1 MIFRGRRLLTLR
13 RVGKGMTEK
22 SHNFSGW
29 YRAVLL
35 LFAMLGLTNA
45 SLLARLPEVRDAVDT
60 TTAGIGFILLGFA
73 IGSLGGLAVAG
84 RIIER
89 VGIRPIVLWGFVAS
103 GCAVLAQALAI
114 AFGSAVGLFLGF
126 LFLGLVG
133 SATDVAI
140 NVSGAALEQSMGK
153 TVMPM
158 LHAGWSVGTFVGV
171 GIGAVATTVH
181 FPLVVQLIILAIATT
196 TVGVIATRTLPSASS
211 STQREPGEASAPTP
225 LWKSPLALALGA
237 GIFSITLAEGASND
251 WLVLAIVDDYNESRT
266 SGAIAYAVL
275 MAAMILTRVTGGWIS
290 DRLGRARTL
299 QVFAVVGAVGIV
311 FVILGDNLVLAYAG
325 AAMWGAGVALGFPLF
340 LSAAGEGE
348 HAARRVSFVA
358 SAGYM
363 AFLVGPPVL
372 GVIAQGSDLLTMFW
386 ILAGSTLAAAFFAR
400 AAGGRQPASR
410 QSA

>member
-1 MIFRGRRLLTLR
+1 VKESRH
-13 RVGKGMTEK
+13 E
-22 SHNFSGW
+22 FSGW
-29 YRAVLL
+29 YRALL
-35 LFAMLGLTNA
+35 ILFAMLGLTNA

-89 VGIRPIVLWGFVAS
+89 VGIRPIVVWGFVAS
-103 GCAVLAQALAI
+103 GVAVLAQSLAI
-114 AFGSAVGLFLGF
+114 AAGSTVGLFLGF

-140 NVSGAALEQSMGK
+140 NVSGAALEQSMSK

-158 LHAGWSVGTFVGV
+158 LHAGWSVGTFAGV
-171 GIGAVATTVH
+171 GIGAIATTVH
-181 FPLVVQLIILAIATT
+181 FPLVAQLVILAIATT
-196 TVGVIATRTLPSASS
+196 AIGVIATRTLHSASS
-211 STQREPGEASAPTP
+211 STRPQPADTSAPTP
-225 LWKSPLALALGA
+225 LWKSPLVLALGA

-251 WLVLAIVDDYNESRT
+251 WLVLAIVDDYGESRT
-266 SGAIAYAVL
+266 NGAIAYAVL
-275 MAAMILTRVTGGWIS
+275 MAAMIVTRVTGGWIS

-299 QVFAVVGAVGIV
+299 QMFAVIGAAGIV
-311 FVILGDNLVLAYAG
+311 LVILGDNLALAYAG
-325 AAMWGAGVALGFPLF
+325 AAMWGMGVALGFPLF
-340 LSAAGEGE
+340 LSAAGEGKN
-348 HAARRVSFVA
+348 AARRVSFVA

-372 GVIAQGSDLLTMFW
+372 GVVAQGSELLTMFW
-386 ILAGSTLAAAFFAR
+386 ILAGATLAAAFFAR
-400 AAGGRQPASR
+400 AAGGRQSTPT

>member
-1 MIFRGRRLLTLR
+1 MAS
-13 RVGKGMTEK
+13 KGGA
-22 SHNFSGW
+22 FSGW
-29 YRAVLL
+29 YRAVLV

-89 VGIRPIVLWGFVAS
+89 VGVRPIVVWGFIAS
-103 GCAVLAQALAI
+103 GTAVLAQSLAI
-114 AFGSAVGLFLGF
+114 AAGSAVGLFLGF

-158 LHAGWSVGTFVGV
+158 LHAGFSVGTFVGV
-171 GIGAVATTVH
+171 GIGAIATTVH
-181 FPLVVQLIILAIATT
+181 FPLVIQLVALAIATT
-196 TVGVIATRTLPSASS
+196 TVAVLSTRTLPSTSQAAKETPAAGSV
-211 STQREPGEASAPTP
+211 PTP
-225 LWKSPLALALGA
+225 LWKTPLVLALGA
-237 GIFSITLAEGASND
+237 GIFAITLAEGASND
-251 WLVLAIVDDYNESRT
+251 WLVLSIVDDYEESRT
-266 SGAIAYAVL
+266 NGAIAYAVL
-275 MAAMILTRVTGGWIS
+275 MVAMIITRVIGGRVS

-299 QVFAVVGAVGIV
+299 QLFAVIGAIGIV
-311 FVILGDNLVLAYAG
+311 LVILGDNLAVAYVG
-325 AAMWGAGVALGFPLF
+325 SAMWGAGVALGFPLF

-348 HAARRVSFVA
+348 NAARRVSFVA

-372 GVIAQGSDLLTMFW
+372 GVIAQGTGLVTMFW
-386 ILAGSTLAAAFFAR
+386 ILAVSTIAAAFFAQ
-400 AAGGRQPASR
+400 AAGGRQPAPS
-410 QSA
+410 QPA